1 VDLAGLHC
9 GPDIGIRDAVTVHI
23 FGKGVAGLIRI
34 VGATPI
40 SPSEGKSL
48 SLGLEEESK
57 EVYIKSLLAGACAH
71 GIADKIGRLDAE
83 NIARLGFTYGDNL
96 TVFFG
101 SGAEIDA
108 KFSML
113 MRILQDCADQYGTID
128 VSDPDE
134 GHFIPA

>member
-1 VDLAGLHC
+1 
-9 GPDIGIRDAVTVHI
+9 
-23 FGKGVAGLIRI
+23 
-34 VGATPI
+34 
-40 SPSEGKSL
+40 
-48 SLGLEEESK
+48 
-57 EVYIKSLLAGACAH
+57 
-71 GIADKIGRLDAE
+71 
-83 NIARLGFTYGDNL
+83 
-96 TVFFG
+96 VFFG